1 MWLAASMNFLRVG
14 YQFSGGATSIDVSLQ
29 LTVALLSLVWNCVFL
44 VNGFFVQLVP
54 PLELMGF
61 DLPPSEIVGFLQQPS
76 ELVGSIVLHLE
87 MDYFAVAIEYLV
99 VVLHI
104 QKFLIFLYGR

>member
-1 MWLAASMNFLRVG
+1 MG
-14 YQFSGGATSIDVSLQ
+14 SGFV
-29 LTVALLSLVWNCVFL
+29 
-44 VNGFFVQLVP
+44 VQLVP

-76 ELVGSIVLHLE
+76 DLVGSIVLHFE

-104 QKFLIFLYGR
+104 RKFLIFF